1 MNRNL
6 LTAGAA
12 IALAAG
18 LSACSYNENLGRSQL
33 LLVNDAS
40 LVTAGQQAWQE
51 SLAKG
56 RISRDP
62 VANERV
68 RRVGQRIVNAAGMG
82 NQPWEYAV
90 FENAT
95 PNAFALPG
103 GKIGVNTG
111 LLALAPTDDLLAV
124 VIAHEVAHN
133 AAHHAAE
140 RMSQQTATQLGL
152 GVAQSALGGAA
163 GADRARQL
171 ASLGS
176 VGAQVGV
183 LLPFS
188 RQHELEADRLG
199 VDYMHAA
206 GYDPR
211 AAVALWET
219 MAARSQTGRPSILS
233 THPSDAQRIAALRQ
247 YIVSRGWGPI

>member
-1 MNRNL
+1 MKRNL
-6 LTAGAA
+6 LAATAA
-12 IALAAG
+12 IATALG
-18 LSACSYNENLGRSQL
+18 LSACSYNESLGRSQL

-40 LVTAGQQAWQE
+40 LVSAGQQAWAQ
-51 SLAKG
+51 SLATG
-56 RISRDP
+56 RISRNAA
-62 VANERV
+62 ANERV
-68 RRVGQRIVNAAGMG
+68 RRVGQRIINAAGMG
-82 NQPWEYAV
+82 NQRWEYAV
-90 FENAT
+90 FENNS

-111 LLALAPTDDLLAV
+111 LLALAPTDDQLAA
-124 VIAHEVAHN
+124 VIGHEVGHT

-140 RMSQQTATQLGL
+140 RMSQQTATQIGL
-152 GVAQSALGGAA
+152 GVATSALGGAA

-188 RQHELEADRLG
+188 RTHELEADRLG
-199 VDYMHAA
+199 VNYMKAA

-211 AAVALWET
+211 QAVTLWEA
-219 MAARSQTGRPSILS
+219 MAARSRSGAGGILS

-247 YIVSRGWGPI
+247 YIASRGWGAI

>member
-6 LTAGAA
+6 LTASAA
-12 IALAAG
+12 ATVALS
-18 LSACSYNENLGRSQL
+18 LSACSYNESLGRSQL

-40 LVTAGQQAWQE
+40 LVSAGQQAWAQ
-51 SLAKG
+51 SLAS
-56 RISRDP
+56 SRLSRNP
-62 VANERV
+62 AANERV
-68 RRVGQRIVNAAGMG
+68 RRVGHRIITAAGLG
-82 NQPWEYAV
+82 AQPWEYAV
-90 FENAT
+90 FENNS

-111 LLALAPTDDLLAV
+111 LLALSPTDDQLAA
-124 VIAHEVAHN
+124 VIGHEVGHTV
-133 AAHHAAE
+133 AHHAAE
-140 RMSQQTATQLGL
+140 RMSQQAATQIGL

-163 GADRARQL
+163 GGDRARQL

-188 RQHELEADRLG
+188 RTHELEADRLG
-199 VDYMHAA
+199 VDYMKGA

-211 AAVALWET
+211 QAVVLWEA
-219 MAARSQTGRPSILS
+219 MAARSRSGTPSILS
-233 THPSDAQRIAALRQ
+233 THPSDAARIAALRQ
-247 YIVSRGWGPI
+247 YIASRGW